1 MRRVAHIAA
10 FRINN
15 ENALIIVKLGAGR
28 LLRWN
33 IGWLGEI
40 PELVFS
46 VVITIQAKVVL
57 LHLCVVLIHTFETPM
72 LPLRAFFL
80 RIISRPSTIH

>member
-46 VVITIQAKVVL
+46 VVITI
-57 LHLCVVLIHTFETPM
+57 
-72 LPLRAFFL
+72 
-80 RIISRPSTIH
+80 